1 MTRNKFEKAFG
12 DAHPALKYEAVRLK
26 YTVEHHYTP
35 DWVDPSTGQ
44 IFETKGRFTS
54 ADRSKHLAIKSQHPE
69 LDITLVFQRP
79 QNKIRK
85 GSKTSYAD
93 WCDKHGIKWID
104 GSKI

>member
-1 MTRNKFEKAFG
+1 MSRNKFEAAF
-12 DAHPALKYEAVRLK
+12 AKSNPHFEYETKKFPYLV
-26 YTVEHHYTP
+26 THTYTP
-35 DWVDPSTGQ
+35 DFINPSTGQ

-93 WCDKHGIKWID
+93 WCDKYGIKWMD